1 MQHPPSLGFFR
12 AVTVLAVCALFSLH
26 AAETLAAP
34 PTAAADHLSGGSSP
48 TSADP
53 SLPFDDGGDYFI
65 DVTGQRRPFH
75 AVNQVWFPP
84 YGRRPHYT
92 RAFAEMGVLLALGT
106 IYYWARP
113 SINEYDWDLPTLR
126 DRLTFHAVR
135 FDNNLALTN
144 FVSHPFAGSTYYGAA
159 RLNGLSVPESALY
172 AIFTSAF
179 WEYVLEFREQVSIN
193 DMIFTPAGGIP
204 IGAFFAQL
212 TDYVRSAPGGDSV
225 GNRIASSTVGLPRL
239 LHSRDEDP
247 NQGVSRLPPDSLG
260 FSSAFWHRF
269 RLGYELS
276 SVAVGGHGTSN
287 QSVVAADGEIV
298 GMPGFLRPGR
308 FKKLFAADTFSE
320 LHARV
325 AFTPSSLVQVRS
337 SATLVGAYQQDFRAA
352 PHGTIGHAEMVG
364 LNTGVRYTET
374 RYSGAH
380 DMYASTPLF
389 GLSFGSW
396 LGMGA
401 LKARILAD
409 VRYDF
414 AAARSLAL
422 PAFLARH
429 GDTSVKSVLTVQ
441 GYQFEM
447 GVAGRA
453 RAELEAY
460 GFTLGGHFELAH
472 YDALNGL
479 DRTQETTRDVNAYDK
494 IGEYGVFVRQVPE
507 HVPIFIAGFID
518 WLDRASLLGD
528 MRATRLDTRVG
539 VAAGLAF

>member
-1 MQHPPSLGFFR
+1 MSASVQDRPLLRLFR
-12 AVTVLAVCALFSLH
+12 AAAVLTVGVLLVLV
-26 AAETLAAP
+26 AANAFAASP
-34 PTAAADHLSGGSSP
+34 VAAKDHVSGTVAPS
-48 TSADP
+48 SAD
-53 SLPFDDGGDYFI
+53 DGIDYFV
-65 DVTGQRRPFH
+65 DLADQRRPFH

-84 YGRRPHYT
+84 YGKNPHYG

-172 AIFTSAF
+172 ATVTSAF

-212 TDYVRSAPGGDSV
+212 TDYVRSAPEGGGV
-225 GNRIASSTVGLPRL
+225 GNHIAGSTVGLPRL

-247 NQGVSRLPPDSLG
+247 NRGVSRLPPDSLG

-276 SVAVGGHGTSN
+276 SVGVSGHGTST
-287 QSVVAADGEIV
+287 QSIVAADGEIV

-308 FKKLFAADTFSE
+308 FKKVFAADTFSE
-320 LHARV
+320 LHGRV
-325 AFTPSSLVQVRS
+325 GLTPGTSYAQLRS
-337 SATLVGAYQQDFRAA
+337 SATLVGAYQQDFRPA
-352 PHGTIGHAEMVG
+352 PHGTVGHAEMIG
-364 LNTGVRYTET
+364 LHTGVRYVET
-374 RYSGAH
+374 RYAGVH

-389 GLSFGSW
+389 GLSLGSW
-396 LGMGA
+396 LGMGP

-409 VRYDF
+409 LRYDF
-414 AAARSLAL
+414 AAARSLSL
-422 PAFLARH
+422 PAFVARH
-429 GDTSVKSVLTVQ
+429 GDESLKSVLTVQ

-447 GVAGRA
+447 GIAGRI
-453 RAELEAY
+453 RTELEAY
-460 GFTLGGHFELAH
+460 GFSLGAYLDVAH
-472 YDALNGL
+472 
-479 DRTQETTRDVNAYDK
+479 
-494 IGEYGVFVRQVPE
+494 
-507 HVPIFIAGFID
+507 
-518 WLDRASLLGD
+518 
-528 MRATRLDTRVG
+528 
-539 VAAGLAF
+539 